1 MNNALTALKNASQ
14 FGLDFIKEFCLKFI
28 IKETNFNQIVSS
40 KEFETLDQPLMVE
53 IIRRRQQPQQH
64 RSISVMERDG
74 NMVQIPA
81 TSPPCVSWSA
91 GTGGGSLPF
100 VSFSYPFSI
109 SNYQHSKIHN
119 LLPYSCLIHQC
130 CLYFITYRERRWKR
144 IWKSFS
150 KRLGKSSLMSS

>member
-1 MNNALTALKNASQ
+1 MHYFRLEYLCAFYLEAAVNLNNALTALKNASQ

-109 SNYQHSKIHN
+109 SNYQH
-119 LLPYSCLIHQC
+119 
-130 CLYFITYRERRWKR
+130 
-144 IWKSFS
+144 
-150 KRLGKSSLMSS
+150 